1 MFDYCVENLSNKIK
15 FFYTA
20 NEDIEAEVNVLNERF
35 MKCILIP
42 GTLKYHKFIPMNEF
56 KIKVFEIS
64 SDGNGVEKYIQKKDN
79 ENIVLNST
87 FHPNNGD
94 FIICNY
100 NQVKWVGFVDSYD
113 DEFGD
118 FGISFLY
125 PSGYKKYY
133 YFPEKEDFCHIIKEN
148 ILGILCSPNIKAGTT
163 RIQYAFDEAELK
175 KIMKIR

>member
-1 MFDYCVENLSNKIK
+1 
-15 FFYTA
+15 
-20 NEDIEAEVNVLNERF
+20 

-42 GTLKYHKFIPMNEF
+42 GTLKYHKFIPTNEF

-64 SDGNGVEKYIQKKDN
+64 SDENGVEKYIQKKDN
-79 ENIVLNST
+79 EKSVLNST

-100 NQVKWVGFVDSYD
+100 NVDSYD
-113 DEFGD
+113 DEFSD

-125 PSGYKKYY
+125 PSGYRKYY
-133 YFPEKEDFCHIIKEN
+133 HFPEKKDFCHIIKED

-163 RIQYAFDEAELK
+163 RIQYAFDEEALK
-175 KIMKIR
+175 KIMKIS